1 MIEAHV
7 YRDGRPTDG
16 PVELSA
22 CREALADPHAFVWLD
37 AADPAEDELE
47 RFAGTLGLHPLT
59 LEDAL
64 HRGQRPKVELFDD
77 YAYVVLR
84 PFVDGGDGPLDRE
97 VREVHAL
104 VAPRYLATIRF
115 GPTPFVIDPARKRWE
130 AHPDLLASDG
140 GSFALWA
147 LADHVVDGYLVVVE
161 ALEEAADLLEDDVF
175 DDVTEEADADLQ
187 QRLFRRKRDAARLRR
202 LAAPLRPALDL
213 LQEDDRL
220 VGPTMLP
227 YYRDVTEHIL
237 RVADLAD
244 NVRDLL
250 TSLLEVRVAQVAN
263 RMNEVMKKLS
273 AWAGI
278 ILVPTLIAGIY
289 GMNFRNM
296 PELSWA
302 EGYPLAIGTMLLSG
316 VILYVV
322 FKRRDWL

>member
-7 YRDGRPTDG
+7 YRDGRPVDG
-16 PVELSA
+16 PIELAA
-22 CREALADPHAFVWLD
+22 CRAALTDPQAFVWLD
-37 AADPAEDELE
+37 AADPTEEELADI
-47 RFAGTLGLHPLT
+47 AGALGLHPLT

-64 HRGQRPKVELFDD
+64 HRGQRPKAELFDD

-84 PFVDGGDGPLDRE
+84 PFVEGADGPLEWDIRE
-97 VREVHAL
+97 IHAL

-115 GPTPFVIDPARKRWE
+115 GPEPFPIDAARKRWE
-130 AHPDLLASDG
+130 GHPDLLASDG

-175 DDVTEEADADLQ
+175 DDVTEESDADLQ

-213 LQEDDRL
+213 LQEDERL

-237 RVADLAD
+237 RAADLAD

-250 TSLLEVRVAQVAN
+250 TSLLEVRVAQVSN

-289 GMNFRNM
+289 GMNFRHM
-296 PELSWA
+296 PELSWGV
-302 EGYPLAIGTMLLSG
+302 GYPLAIGTMAVSA
-316 VILYVV
+316 VILYAV
-322 FKRRDWL
+322 FKSKDWL